1 MAVHAVHE
9 RAWPISQDEE
19 VTKLFRAAQ
28 RGDPGAL
35 DALLAGLRPRL
46 VAYFMERSGRDDAND
61 WAQVGLT
68 RVLDVVRLDLREPAV
83 YLLKVV
89 ANLRRLARK
98 ERTRDTW
105 RRARVALGYQITAP
119 VPHDVAVE
127 RAELIAAVREAVE
140 KLPPRLRS
148 VVRGVLEGLRPS
160 DIAAQLHLPPATI
173 RTRLRRARALLM
185 RQLAPYLDVI
195 PAGYDV
201 KSGCRESVGHQTFLP
216 EQNVFR
222 TRALE

>member
-1 MAVHAVHE
+1 MAVYAVHE

-19 VTKLFRAAQ
+19 VTRLFRAAR

-46 VAYFMERSGRDDAND
+46 VAYFKEQSGTDDAND

-68 RVLDVVRLDLREPAV
+68 RILDIVRLELQDPAV

-98 ERTRDTW
+98 ERKRDTW

-119 VPHDVAVE
+119 VPHDLVVE

-140 KLPPRLRS
+140 KLSPRLRS
-148 VVRGVLEGLRPS
+148 VVQRVLEGLRPS
-160 DIAAQLHLPPATI
+160 DIAAQLQLPPATI

-185 RQLAPYLDVI
+185 RQLAPYLDVM
-195 PAGYDV
+195 PTSYDA
-201 KSGCRESVGHQTFLP
+201 KSGRRQSVRHRTFRP

-222 TRALE
+222 NRALE

>member
-1 MAVHAVHE
+1 MAVQAVHE
-9 RAWPISQDEE
+9 RAWPISQDAE

-46 VAYFMERSGRDDAND
+46 VAYFMERSGTDDAND

-68 RVLDVVRLDLREPAV
+68 RVLDVIRLDLQEPAV

-119 VPHDVAVE
+119 LPHDVAVE
-127 RAELIAAVREAVE
+127 QAELIAAVREAVE

-148 VVRGVLEGLRPS
+148 VVQGLLEGLRPA
-160 DIAAQLHLPPATI
+160 DIAAQLQLPAATI
-173 RTRLRRARALLM
+173 RTRLRRARALLL
-185 RQLAPYLDVI
+185 RQLAPYFDVM
-195 PAGYDV
+195 PTGYDAQ
-201 KSGCRESVGHQTFLP
+201 SGRRESVGHP
-216 EQNVFR
+216 DVSS
-222 TRALE
+222 